1 MEVDSLAVE
10 IGLARVNIR
19 DSRIVCWS
27 ERIVNIHVR
36 QNVTL
41 CSSLSDR
48 RAKRFSREQCQPT

>member
-1 MEVDSLAVE
+1 MEVDALAVE

-27 ERIVNIHVR
+27 ERIVNIRMR

-41 CSSLSDR
+41 YSSLSDQ
-48 RAKRFSREQCQPT
+48 RAKRFSRARFQPT